1 MFTIRYVQNVD
12 ISIRAKNWEVTQM
25 SINSRSGDYTE
36 ADSHKTE
43 NNLHHM
49 HINKLKDKNYM
60 IISTDAEKLWTKFD
74 THLW

>member
-43 NNLHHM
+43 N
-49 HINKLKDKNYM
+49 KQ
-60 IISTDAEKLWTKFD
+60 STPHAY
-74 THLW
+74 